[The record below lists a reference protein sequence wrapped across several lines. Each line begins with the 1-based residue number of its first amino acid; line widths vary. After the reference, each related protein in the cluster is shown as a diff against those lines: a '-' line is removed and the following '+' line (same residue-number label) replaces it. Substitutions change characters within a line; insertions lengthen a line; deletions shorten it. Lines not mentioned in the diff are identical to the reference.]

1 MSFKKQLSYT
11 LFFILIFPFVLNAS
25 NLSKMYIEGNGKR
38 LRNAIVPQDTLDA
51 NGLQASMIRIITD
64 MKGSLKFDS
73 NRGIIGS
80 KVKPGQTDI
89 YLSKHTRQIKIFKE
103 GFEPLEVIL
112 SDFGVVLEEGA
123 VFELKLV
130 TDKKK
135 DIVIISE
142 PSDVEKIIDG
152 KSIGKAKSLKLPFG
166 KHTLTLKKEG
176 YRTKHIK
183 IEIDDTTTL
192 LQGEQF
198 KLEEIEPTVLKIDS
212 YPQGAKV
219 FINDKEEGQTPY
231 TSFKFPAVY
240 KLRITKNGYV
250 PIEKEIEIKDDQNTF
265 FYNLIKN
272 ASYINLKV
280 VPSDATVL
288 IDGKDYTNKS
298 NIEIAPGK
306 HTISVTKNLY
316 FPFKKEID
324 LKVGETLI
332 PNPLEINLKKNASYI
347 NLKVA
352 PYNATVLIDG
362 KNYTNRRDI
371 EVSPGKHTIS
381 VTKNSYLAFT
391 KEIDL
396 KLGETLIPN
405 PLEINLTK
413 NTGVINLTINPSDAK
428 VFVNNIEQNK
438 IDNRLELAPATYKIE
453 VKKQGYDSA
462 SKVISLKLKD
472 EIDLNFTLKQHL
484 GKLQFS
490 VNPVNA
496 NILLLK
502 NNREIEKWQGLKYFK
517 NLPVGEYEIV
527 AKQEGYKTYKK
538 KIFIEKDKLNNF
550 TAVLIVGKDYPDITN
565 SIGMEFV
572 LVEQGTFKM
581 GSNSGGSDERPIHTV
596 NITKD
601 FYVGKYEVT
610 QGEWEKVMGNNPS
623 KFKSCGAKCP
633 VEKVSW
639 NDVQRFIKKLN
650 KMEGTD
656 KYRLLTEAEWEY
668 VSRGGNNSKG
678 YKYSGSNSMDE
689 VAWYTDNSGSGTH
702 KVGLKKPNELGI
714 YDMTGNVWEW
724 VQDGYDGNYY
734 SKSPTNNPLNSSGSR
749 FVLRGGFWYGN
760 SYNCRVANR
769 ADFSPGYSAAS
780 VGFRLAKTL

>member
-1 MSFKKQLSYT
+1 MPMSFKKQLSYT

-80 KVKPGQTDI
+80 NVKPGQTDI
-89 YLSKHTRQIKIFKE
+89 FLSKHTRQIKIFKE

-123 VFELKLV
+123 VFELRLV
-130 TDKKK
+130 SDKKK
-135 DIVIISE
+135 SIAIISD
-142 PSDVEKIIDG
+142 PSDAEKIIDG
-152 KSIGKAKSLKLPFG
+152 KSLGKSETLKISFG

-176 YRTKHIK
+176 YKTKQIK

-192 LQGEQF
+192 LKGNQF
-198 KLEEIEPTVLKIDS
+198 TLEEISPATLNINS
-212 YPQGAKV
+212 SPNGAKV
-219 FINDKEEGQTPY
+219 FINDKEEGMTPY
-231 TSFKFPAVY
+231 GTFKFPAVY
-240 KLRITKNGYV
+240 KLRIVKNGYV
-250 PIEKEIEIKDDQNTF
+250 PIEENIEIKDDQNTF

-272 ASYINLKV
+272 VSYINLKV
-280 VPSDATVL
+280 TPSDATV
-288 IDGKDYTNKS
+288 
-298 NIEIAPGK
+298 
-306 HTISVTKNLY
+306 
-316 FPFKKEID
+316 
-324 LKVGETLI
+324 
-332 PNPLEINLKKNASYI
+332 
-347 NLKVA
+347 
-352 PYNATVLIDG
+352 
-362 KNYTNRRDI
+362 
-371 EVSPGKHTIS
+371 
-381 VTKNSYLAFT
+381 
-391 KEIDL
+391 
-396 KLGETLIPN
+396 
-405 PLEINLTK
+405 
-413 NTGVINLTINPSDAK
+413 
-428 VFVNNIEQNK
+428 FVNNQEQRV
-438 IDNRLELAPATYKIE
+438 IDNQIELAPATYKIE

-472 EIDLNFTLKQHL
+472 EINLNFTLKEHL

-490 VNPVNA
+490 VNPINA
-496 NILLLK
+496 NVSLLK

-550 TAVLIVGKDYPDITN
+550 TAVLTVGTDCPDKEITN

-572 LVEQGTFKM
+572 LVKKGSFQM
-581 GSNSGGSDERPIHTV
+581 GSNTYSREKPIHTV

-601 FYVGKYEVT
+601 FYVGKYAVT
-610 QGEWEKVMGNNPS
+610 RGEWEKVMGNNPS
-623 KFKSCGAKCP
+623 YFSSCGANCP
-633 VEKVSW
+633 VEQVSW
-639 NDVQRFIKKLN
+639 NDVQKFIKKLN
-650 KMEGTD
+650 TMEGTD

-668 VSRGGNNSKG
+668 VARGGNKSKG
-678 YKYSGSNSMDE
+678 YKYSGSNSIDE

-724 VQDGYDGNYY
+724 VQDRYDKNYY
-734 SKSPTNNPLNSSGSR
+734 SKSPANNPLNSSGSN
-749 FVLRGGFWYGN
+749 FVLRGGSWYGYS
-760 SYNCRVANR
+760 SYCRVAYR
-769 ADFSPGYSAAS
+769 YHLSPFSSDNDL
-780 VGFRLAKTL
+780 GFRLAKTL